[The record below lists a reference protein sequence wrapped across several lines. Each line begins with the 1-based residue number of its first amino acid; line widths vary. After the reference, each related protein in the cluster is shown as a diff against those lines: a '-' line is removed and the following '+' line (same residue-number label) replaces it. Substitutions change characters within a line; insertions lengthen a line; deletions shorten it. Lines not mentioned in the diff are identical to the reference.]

1 MEWAGGLRK
10 QRSVWQGQAAAGG
23 EDALWLEASPSPHA
37 LLISLTPAGEAFAG
51 RWQEGSFVT
60 FGSPILSGPALL
72 LALSGGSQRLWPSP
86 SCPAVGLRVR
96 RPYIKARC
104 QGNNGWNGYVKPW
117 SPGEGES
124 CRRQSSTQSRPPMHM
139 GERESESDPPPT
151 VWSPLHATGHMQ
163 LAVLHLTL
171 VQWGADSQMSVLCHP
186 NSKTDL

>member
-37 LLISLTPAGEAFAG
+37 LLISLTPAGEAFAV

-104 QGNNGWNGYVKPW
+104 QGNNSWNGYVKLW
-117 SPGEGES
+117 IPGDGRVMQKTELYTKLS
-124 CRRQSSTQSRPPMHM
+124 PMHM
-139 GERESESDPPPT
+139 GERESVPPLYGPHFMP
-151 VWSPLHATGHMQ
+151 SATC
-163 LAVLHLTL
+163 
-171 VQWGADSQMSVLCHP
+171 S
-186 NSKTDL
+186 

>member
-124 CRRQSSTQSRPPMHM
+124 CRRQSSTQSRPPLHM
-139 GERESESDPPPT
+139 GERESDPPHCMVPT
-151 VWSPLHATGHMQ
+151 SCHWPHAASCPA
-163 LAVLHLTL
+163 LDP
-171 VQWGADSQMSVLCHP
+171 GAMGSRPSEVSFMS
-186 NSKTDL
+186 SKLKN